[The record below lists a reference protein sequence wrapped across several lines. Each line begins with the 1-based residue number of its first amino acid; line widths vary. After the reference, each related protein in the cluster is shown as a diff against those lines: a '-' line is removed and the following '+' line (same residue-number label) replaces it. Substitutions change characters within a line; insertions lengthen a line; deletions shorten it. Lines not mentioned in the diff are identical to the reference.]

1 MRQNCI
7 LVTGGAGFIGSQVN
21 KQLHQAGYS
30 TVILDNLSCGN
41 RESVIK
47 GHFIQGDI
55 DDGLLLKKI
64 FRDFPIDI
72 VMHFAAFL
80 DVGESVKSP
89 LKYYENNVAKTL
101 KLLEAMLESNV
112 KKLIFSSSAAIFGY
126 PLEVPLKESHPTQP
140 INPYGSSKLM
150 VEKILQDFDSA
161 YDLKSCSL
169 RYFNAAGGD
178 PDGEIKNY
186 KMQDSNLIPLA
197 LRSLKESNRSLTVF
211 GTDYPTQDGTCVRD
225 YIHIYDLAEAHIA
238 AMQHLLAGNP
248 SSQYNLGNGQGFSV
262 REVLNTIEKV
272 TGKSL
277 PIIEG
282 ERRPGDAPVLIA
294 DASKA
299 HRELQWK
306 PQFPDLPIIVEH
318 AWKALHN

>member
-1 MRQNCI
+1 MKKNCI

-41 RESVIK
+41 RGSVTK

-55 DDGLLLKKI
+55 GDGLLLKKI
-64 FRDFPIDI
+64 FCDFPIDI
-72 VMHFAAFL
+72 VMHFAAFH
-80 DVGESVKSP
+80 DVGESVKYP
-89 LKYYENNVAKTL
+89 LKYYDNNVAKSI
-101 KLLEAMLESNV
+101 KLLESMIENNV
-112 KKLIFSSSAAIFGY
+112 KKMIFSSSAAIFGY
-126 PLEVPLKESHPTQP
+126 PLEIPLKESHPTQP
-140 INPYGSSKLM
+140 INPYGCSKLM
-150 VEKILQDFDSA
+150 VEKILQDLDRA
-161 YDLKSCSL
+161 YGLKFCSL

-186 KMQDSNLIPLA
+186 KMRDSNLIPLA
-197 LRSLKESNRSLTVF
+197 LRSLTESKRSLTVF

-238 AMQHLLAGNP
+238 AMQQLLAGNP

-262 REVLNTIEKV
+262 REVLHTIENV

-277 PIIEG
+277 DIIVG

-294 DASKA
+294 DSSKA
-299 HRELQWK
+299 HRELHWK
-306 PQFPDLPIIVEH
+306 PKFPDLPTIIEH
-318 AWKALHN
+318 AWKAIHN